1 MASRQI
7 VSSASVYFNASNCD
21 NCIVVV
27 AVVVVVVVVV
37 VVIIVIIIIV
47 IIIIITVITILLTQY
62 CAGGKIETNEMGR
75 ACGAYGG
82 G

>member
-1 MASRQI
+1 MTVALYEYLYIFMI
-7 VSSASVYFNASNCD
+7 VSLAILFFSKEKYFIRTFKRAENKTHFLYST
-21 NCIVVV
+21 
-27 AVVVVVVVVV
+27 
-37 VVIIVIIIIV
+37 
-47 IIIIITVITILLTQY
+47 TVLLTQY